1 MSCLFQALSAVACAM
16 GEGEGGLL
24 EMGMGQ
30 MPVVVREL
38 PSKVDVVQTFY
49 KNVNREEKAT
59 GFQSGLSTLGVA
71 LCEELYEV
79 EEGFADGV

>member
-1 MSCLFQALSAVACAM
+1 MSCLFQALSAVARAM

-49 KNVNREEKAT
+49 KNVNREGKAT